1 MHSSQLPILRL
12 TGTDPQS
19 WGRQHGEAMRQ
30 QVREMADIRAKLL
43 SAALGGKG
51 WSAGQIEKL
60 CDDQL
65 AALAERWPTVLAEL
79 QGISE
84 ASNVSLRELVVANAY
99 TDLRDFSAAD
109 ASPDD
114 TGCSA
119 IAAHGPHVNFIA
131 QTWDMHAS
139 AEPYTLLLEFPDA
152 ARPMRVLTV
161 AGCVG
166 LSGVNAAGVSVMIN
180 TLQSSETNRHGLLWP
195 GLVRLM
201 LQQPTAQAAVDFLA
215 ANLPSAGRNFII
227 ADRTQAFDIEVTGRR
242 FEQIGVASDAEP
254 AYLLHTNHYR
264 GSLERTELKDRLG
277 PTTHQRLAALERFT
291 AELPVDRLNG
301 DELRRAFFETG
312 ALCSCI
318 NLRKPV
324 DANASA
330 TCGGLGVD
338 HLAGKGFAFRGQ
350 YRADSLVEWNLR

>member
-1 MHSSQLPILRL
+1 MPASLPILRL
-12 TGTDPQS
+12 TGTDPTA
-19 WGRQHGEAMRQ
+19 WGRQHGEAVSQ
-30 QVREMADIRAKLL
+30 QVREMADIRATLL
-43 SAALGGKG
+43 QTALGGKG
-51 WSAGQIEKL
+51 WSALHIERL

-65 AALAERWPTVLAEL
+65 TALAKRWPTVLAEL

-84 ASNVSLRELVVANAY
+84 TSGVSLRALVVANAY

-109 ASPDD
+109 ATPDD

-139 AEPYTLLLEFPDA
+139 AEPHTLLLEFPA
-152 ARPMRVLTV
+152 APTPMRVLTV
-161 AGCVG
+161 AGCIG
-166 LSGVNAAGVSVMIN
+166 LSGVNSAGVSVMIN

-201 LQQPTAQAAVDFLA
+201 LEQRTARAAVDFA
-215 ANLPSAGRNFII
+215 TNNLPTAGRNFVV
-227 ADRTQAFDIEVTGRR
+227 ADRTQAFDIEVTGKR
-242 FEQIGVASDAEP
+242 FEQLGVTSDAQP

-264 GSLERTELKDRLG
+264 GSLASTEITDRLG
-277 PTTHQRLAALERFT
+277 PTTHDRLAALERFT

-312 ALCSCI
+312 SLCGCI
-318 NLRKPV
+318 NLRNPATPN
-324 DANASA
+324 DAA

-350 YRADSLVEWNLR
+350 YSRESVVEWNLQ

>member
-1 MHSSQLPILRL
+1 
-12 TGTDPQS
+12 
-19 WGRQHGEAMRQ
+19 
-30 QVREMADIRAKLL
+30 
-43 SAALGGKG
+43 
-51 WSAGQIEKL
+51 
-60 CDDQL
+60 L
-65 AALAERWPTVLAEL
+65 AALAKRWPTVLAEL

-84 ASNVSLRELVVANAY
+84 TSSVSLRELVVSNAY
-99 TDLRDFSAAD
+99 TDLRDFPAAD
-109 ASPDD
+109 ATPDD
-114 TGCSA
+114 SGCSA

-152 ARPMRVLTV
+152 PMPVRVLTV

-201 LQQPTAQAAVDFLA
+201 LEQSTARAAVDFLS
-215 ANLPSAGRNFII
+215 ANLPSAGRNFVI

-242 FEQIGVASDAEP
+242 FEQLGVASDAQP
-254 AYLLHTNHYR
+254 GYLLHTNHYR
-264 GSLERTELKDRLG
+264 GSFADTEWKDRLG
-277 PTTHQRLAALERFT
+277 LTTHDRLAALERFT
-291 AELPVDRLNG
+291 QELPVDRLNG

-312 ALCSCI
+312 ALCNCI
-318 NLRKPV
+318 NLRNPA
-324 DANASA
+324 DGNAAA